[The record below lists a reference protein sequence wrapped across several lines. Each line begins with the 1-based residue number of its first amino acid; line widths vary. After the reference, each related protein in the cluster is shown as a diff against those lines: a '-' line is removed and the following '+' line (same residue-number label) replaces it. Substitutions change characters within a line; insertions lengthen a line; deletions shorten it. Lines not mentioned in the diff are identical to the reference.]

1 MMDSQSSHGP
11 SPRARKAL
19 MSSGAIVR
27 IVGAILGG
35 LALILLGN
43 WIGNPQAFANQSNPL
58 AAFQAL
64 ANILYISGVAVMLT
78 GVGWTLQTWARS

>member
-1 MMDSQSSHGP
+1 MI
-11 SPRARKAL
+11 
-19 MSSGAIVR
+19 SGAMLR
-27 IVGAILGG
+27 IAGAVLGG
-35 LALILLGN
+35 VALILLGM
-43 WIGNPQAFANQSNPL
+43 WIGSTQTFVDPQ